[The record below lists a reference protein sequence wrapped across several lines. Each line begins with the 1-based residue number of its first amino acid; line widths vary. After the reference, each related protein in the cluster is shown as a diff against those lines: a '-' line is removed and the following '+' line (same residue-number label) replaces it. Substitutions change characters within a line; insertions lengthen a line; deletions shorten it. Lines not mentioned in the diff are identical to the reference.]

1 MVRLVLM
8 VTLKSTKNGNMKCK
22 NADIS
27 GKITS
32 SDGIIGGWS
41 INEQG
46 LSNGTVFVRNNG
58 VSTIYTVADLIMIRG
73 YLMGTAGF
81 ELSQAMIN
89 HYDLNGD
96 GQVTPADYVTLQNL
110 IGISMN

>member
-1 MVRLVLM
+1 M
-8 VTLKSTKNGNMKCK
+8 VTLKLTQNGNMKCN

-27 GKITS
+27 GKVTS
-32 SDGIIGGWS
+32 SDGMIGGWT

-46 LSNGTVFVRNNG
+46 LSNGTVVIKNDG
-58 VSTIYTVADLIMIRG
+58 ASTIYTVADLIMIRG
-73 YLMGTAGF
+73 YLMGTTGF